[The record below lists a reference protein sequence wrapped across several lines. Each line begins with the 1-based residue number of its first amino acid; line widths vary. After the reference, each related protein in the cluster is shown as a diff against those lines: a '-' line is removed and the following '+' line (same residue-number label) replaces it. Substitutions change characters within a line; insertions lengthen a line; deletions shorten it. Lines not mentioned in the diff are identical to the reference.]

1 MNAFPSYVDLEF
13 TARCNLACGFCFG
26 PHDDRRSADL
36 GHEFWG
42 NVIAEVARRG
52 AQGIVVSGGEPTLVA
67 GLPALLAAAK
77 ALGLKTVV
85 STHGRLTSKV
95 AKIAAH
101 CDWIALPADAASRE
115 GLIEMRGDAWGLPQA
130 AALARELKEV
140 APHVRIKLGSVGT
153 RLNTRELVRLAQDLR
168 AYDPMPFDTWKIYQY
183 TPRRKFASRRELYE
197 ISDARFAALENAMR
211 ATGVT
216 ESIYTVFSSHAARRR
231 AYLFVYPDGTV
242 AIPNEGESFG
252 DLVLGNAGVDGMA
265 VFDRVAALLL
275 GENTR
280 NFEVT
285 YG

>member
-1 MNAFPSYVDLEF
+1 MNAFPSYIDLEF
-13 TARCNLACGFCFG
+13 SARCNLACGFCFG
-26 PHDDRRSADL
+26 PREDRSVADL
-36 GHEFWG
+36 GRAFWS

-67 GLPALLAAAK
+67 DLPALLAAAK

-85 STHGRLTSKV
+85 STHGRHTAKV

-115 GLIEMRGDAWGLPQA
+115 GLVQMRGDAWGLPQA
-130 AALARELKEV
+130 AALARALKEL
-140 APHVRIKLGSVGT
+140 APHVRIKMGSVGT
-153 RLNTRELVRLAQDLR
+153 RLNVRELVRLAQDLR
-168 AYDPMPFDTWKIYQY
+168 EYDPMPFDTWKIYQY
-183 TPRRKFASRRELYE
+183 TPRRKFADRRELYE
-197 ISDARFAALENAMR
+197 MSDAQFAALEYAVR

-216 ESIYTVFSSHAARRR
+216 ESIHAVFSSHAARRR

-242 AIPNEGESFG
+242 AIPNEGKSFG
-252 DLVLGNAGVDGMA
+252 DVVLGNIAVEGMG
-265 VFDRVAALLL
+265 VFDRAAVWQL

-285 YG
+285 YA